1 MKPVRIERKNA
12 VGMDQLVKEYIDSM
26 KIASGLNTRRVFA
39 AWDQA
44 SGAAQY
50 TIKRYFRGGKL
61 YITLNSSVVR
71 NQLSFQKDAL
81 VEKIN
86 LLLDRDN
93 LFTKEDP
100 RVSWVQEIILK

>member
-1 MKPVRIERKNA
+1 MKTVKIERKTA
-12 VGMDQLVKEYIDSM
+12 VGMDQLVREYIDSM
-26 KIASGLNTRRVFA
+26 KIASGLNTRRIYA

-61 YITLNSSVVR
+61 YVTLNSSVVR

-86 LLLDRDN
+86 YLLGRDN

>member
-1 MKPVRIERKNA
+1 MKPVRIERKTA
-12 VGMDQLVKEYIDSM
+12 VGMDRLVKEYIDSM

>member
-1 MKPVRIERKNA
+1 
-12 VGMDQLVKEYIDSM
+12 M

>member
-1 MKPVRIERKNA
+1 MKPVRIVRKTA